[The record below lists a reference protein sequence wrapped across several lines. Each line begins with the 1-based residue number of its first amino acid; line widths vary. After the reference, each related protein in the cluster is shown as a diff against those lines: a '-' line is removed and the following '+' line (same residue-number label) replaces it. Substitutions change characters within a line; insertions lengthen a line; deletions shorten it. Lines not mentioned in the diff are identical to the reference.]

1 MFDVLLKK
9 LFGDKSKN
17 DLKELAPIAEEVNN
31 ELINIEKLNDDELR
45 GQTAIFKKQIAD
57 ATSSI
62 HEEINSLSKDAKS
75 SELSITEKE
84 AIFIKIEELEK
95 SEDELIEQ
103 TLLDIMPKAFAVV
116 KETATRWTNNG
127 KLNVKANE
135 YDVELSSKF
144 SNISIK
150 EDSAEWVNQWDAAG
164 TLP

>member
-75 SELSITEKE
+75 SSSSIAK
-84 AIFIKIEELEK
+84 
-95 SEDELIEQ
+95 
-103 TLLDIMPKAFAVV
+103 V
-116 KETATRWTNNG
+116 KC
-127 KLNVKANE
+127 
-135 YDVELSSKF
+135 D
-144 SNISIK
+144 
-150 EDSAEWVNQWDAAG
+150 
-164 TLP
+164 